1 MAPDS
6 SYRAGD
12 VEVREEIDFSGVL
25 DGVLTP
31 DSRDNR
37 FTAHSYLCVVVEGT
51 SYFSALF
58 TRYDISSDR
67 IRSSTLSCLLQVF

>member
-37 FTAHSYLCVVVEGT
+37 FTAHSYLCVESLKVPAIFLHCSPDMT
-51 SYFSALF
+51 SPV
-58 TRYDISSDR
+58 I
-67 IRSSTLSCLLQVF
+67 V